1 MGLAAVVSSCAPAV
15 NAPPAS
21 DDLGLRAVVTFSIL
35 ADLVERIGG
44 DDVVVHGLVGPGL
57 DTHTFEALPSDSVAL
72 AQADVILAIGL
83 GFEPWLP
90 ELVQAAG
97 VEGKLVELG
106 GALPEQDLL
115 RIADEEEPGPSHVDP
130 HVWQDPLRTQ
140 VLVHAIAEALA
151 EADPGQAGDYLE
163 RSQALIAELEA
174 LDVWIR
180 DRLASVAA
188 DERRL
193 VTTHDALRYFAD
205 RYEFTIVGTALGHS
219 TETVSPSAQDLA
231 ELIESLRA
239 HPVPALFG
247 AFGESNLLLNQI
259 ADEAG
264 IAQVIPLYAD
274 SLGPAGSEGETYL
287 AMMRYNAEA
296 IAAALSP

>member
-1 MGLAAVVSSCAPAV
+1 M
-15 NAPPAS
+15 NEPPPS

-35 ADLVERIGG
+35 ADLVERVGG
-44 DDVVVHGLVGPGL
+44 DDIVVHGLVGSGL

-115 RIADEEEPGPSHVDP
+115 RIADEEEPVSSHVEERGDFDP

-151 EADPGQAGDYLE
+151 MADPGQSGEYRE
-163 RSQALIAELEA
+163 RSQALAAELEA

-180 DRLASVAA
+180 DRLASVPA

-193 VTTHDALRYFAD
+193 VTTHDALGYFAD